1 MLNNEVKNTS
11 NLAINYLEKKL
22 LPVTKEKFQSFLKSL
37 IIIDTE
43 YNQEFD
49 MKNIIYKN
57 ISNFNL
63 FNYSNSNFSIYKKT
77 TNDSYRKDIIKSLD
91 FNFDEIEKN
100 EYYYEMG
107 KYIFDN
113 FLLGI
118 NSPISSTN
126 DISLFIKEIFYWF
139 FENVV

>member
-1 MLNNEVKNTS
+1 MSNNEVKNTS
-11 NLAINYLEKKL
+11 NSAINYLEKKL

-57 ISNFNL
+57 ISNFNI

-91 FNFDEIEKN
+91 FNLDEIEKN

>member
-1 MLNNEVKNTS
+1 M
-11 NLAINYLEKKL
+11 
-22 LPVTKEKFQSFLKSL
+22 VTKEAPLP
-37 IIIDTE
+37 
-43 YNQEFD
+43 NQAITSNE
-49 MKNIIYKN
+49 MKNFESIEIENNNTKYLLKLFN
-57 ISNFNL
+57 NENNLGFLIEKINL
-63 FNYSNSNFSIYKKT
+63 FP
-77 TNDSYRKDIIKSLD
+77 
-91 FNFDEIEKN
+91 KN

-126 DISLFIKEIFYWF
+126 DISLFIKEIFNWF